1 LALRSLGSESRL
13 KKFPSVKKITSLSS
27 SGIDGVDDG
36 LIPRVGVGKDRFVTE
51 IRTKVSISGEN
62 IPFRF
67 GVKKL
72 HFPSFTQL
80 EGYFIVNPLL
90 LSVHEVTFLLL
101 KDVVGSIMDLLPDVL
116 FESCFAADA
125 DDATGVFRTR

>member
-1 LALRSLGSESRL
+1 MSLGSESRL

-27 SGIDGVDDG
+27 SDMDGDDDG
-36 LIPRVGVGKDRFVTE
+36 LIPRVGVGVGKDRFVTE

-67 GVKKL
+67 VVKKL

-80 EGYFIVNPLL
+80 EGYLILNPLPL
-90 LSVHEVTFLLL
+90 SAHKMVPLSVE
-101 KDVVGSIMDLLPDVL
+101 DVFGSITGLLPEVL
-116 FESCFAADA
+116 FGIRFTSASAAR
-125 DDATGVFRTR
+125 GVFRTR

>member
-80 EGYFIVNPLL
+80 EGYLILNSLP
-90 LSVHEVTFLLL
+90 LSVHKMVPLSVE
-101 KDVVGSIMDLLPDVL
+101 DVFGSITALPEVL
-116 FESCFAADA
+116 FEINFSSASTAR
-125 DDATGVFRTR
+125 GVFRIR

>member
-1 LALRSLGSESRL
+1 M
-13 KKFPSVKKITSLSS
+13 TSLSS
-27 SGIDGVDDG
+27 SDNDGVDAG
-36 LIPRVGVGKDRFVTE
+36 LIPRVGVGKDRLVTE
-51 IRTKVSISGEN
+51 IRTKVSIVVENNPFMFGE
-62 IPFRF
+62 
-67 GVKKL
+67 KKL

-90 LSVHEVTFLLL
+90 LSVHEVVFLSL
-101 KDVVGSIMDLLPDVL
+101 KDVVGSITDLLPEVL

>member
-1 LALRSLGSESRL
+1 MSLGSESRL

-27 SGIDGVDDG
+27 SDMDGVDDG
-36 LIPRVGVGKDRFVTE
+36 LIPRVGVGVGKDRFVTE

-72 HFPSFTQL
+72 HFPSFAQL
-80 EGYFIVNPLL
+80 EGYLILNPLPLSAHKMVPLSVEDVFGSITGL
-90 LSVHEVTFLLL
+90 LSE
-101 KDVVGSIMDLLPDVL
+101 VL
-116 FESCFAADA
+116 FEISFTTASAAR
-125 DDATGVFRTR
+125 GVFRTR